1 MKTIKELYKQLEEQG
16 DGDYEQGQYWALKDV
31 LGLIDEMDN
40 EDNWEFKCPVCG
52 DDVLEELKKRI
63 TG

>member
-31 LGLIDEMDN
+31 LELINELDKDN
-40 EDNWEFKCPVCG
+40 MGVIIK
-52 DDVLEELKKRI
+52 EELKKRI